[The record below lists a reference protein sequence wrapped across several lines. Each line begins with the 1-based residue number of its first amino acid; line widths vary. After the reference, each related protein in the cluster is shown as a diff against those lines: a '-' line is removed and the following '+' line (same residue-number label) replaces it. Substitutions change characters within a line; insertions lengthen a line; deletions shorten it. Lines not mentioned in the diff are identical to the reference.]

1 MSTARPPLHHDLS
14 IEGVVRGKSLWQ
26 SFRDGKVSFRMRRL
40 EPQCAWAIAAYT
52 VWATIFLNP
61 LQPAAWLVAAFA
73 AAIGVWSRMFPA
85 HDQALLLV
93 RGILLLGGAFVLQVS
108 SDTGG
113 PTGFYFIWPAMV
125 TAVYALLL
133 PGRWAILFAGLA
145 MTQFVAACVLTAPLP
160 SWRLAGAQVG
170 VLCFFALMAMMFS
183 RSLRQL
189 DAQNELAHMDRNT
202 HLYNR
207 AGFLAHGAE
216 LFNECRRNKRPFAVV
231 LLNSADL
238 HDVSDLVGK
247 NPANQLFAQLVQH
260 ITAATPR
267 EGLAARTDA
276 VEFGLALP
284 GVTAERAASLL
295 RQRLGDP
302 PRVEVAL
309 KGTKVTIMLDS
320 LIAEATP
327 EVASLEDMYERLHA
341 RLVKRFEPQKDKAA
355 PPDPGSTLHGLL
367 DSDPPMPHHARPT
380 VPMTYARVK
389 R

>member
-1 MSTARPPLHHDLS
+1 
-14 IEGVVRGKSLWQ
+14 
-26 SFRDGKVSFRMRRL
+26 
-40 EPQCAWAIAAYT
+40 
-52 VWATIFLNP
+52 
-61 LQPAAWLVAAFA
+61 
-73 AAIGVWSRMFPA
+73 
-85 HDQALLLV
+85 
-93 RGILLLGGAFVLQVS
+93 
-108 SDTGG
+108 
-113 PTGFYFIWPAMV
+113 
-125 TAVYALLL
+125 
-133 PGRWAILFAGLA
+133 
-145 MTQFVAACVLTAPLP
+145 
-160 SWRLAGAQVG
+160 
-170 VLCFFALMAMMFS
+170 
-183 RSLRQL
+183 
-189 DAQNELAHMDRNT
+189 MDRNT

-216 LFNECRRNKRPFAVV
+216 LFNECRRSKRPFAVV

-267 EGLAARTDA
+267 EGLAARTDS

-284 GVTAERAASLL
+284 GVTAERAANLL

-320 LIAEATP
+320 LIAEATAD
-327 EVASLEDMYERLHA
+327 VASLEDMYERLHA

-355 PPDPGSTLHGLL
+355 PPEPGSTLQGLL

-380 VPMTYARVK
+380 VPMTYAKVK